1 MKHTFYQLN
10 FQFFLEVESIS
21 HENEVWSLWNDQDF
35 FNFMVLV
42 AGFLVFS
49 LKEIQHFL
57 LSIHALISLEI
68 ALYE

>member
-10 FQFFLEVESIS
+10 SQFFLKWKVFRIR
-21 HENEVWSLWNDQDF
+21 VKFDLWNDKDF

-49 LKEIQHFL
+49 LK
-57 LSIHALISLEI
+57 
-68 ALYE
+68 